1 MGETKKEFS
10 SFPLFF
16 FSSFLEKLVQYGWSS
31 VKGEFYILMNEY
43 FQ

>member
-10 SFPLFF
+10 SLHFF
-16 FSSFLEKLVQYGWSS
+16 SFLEKLVQYGWSS